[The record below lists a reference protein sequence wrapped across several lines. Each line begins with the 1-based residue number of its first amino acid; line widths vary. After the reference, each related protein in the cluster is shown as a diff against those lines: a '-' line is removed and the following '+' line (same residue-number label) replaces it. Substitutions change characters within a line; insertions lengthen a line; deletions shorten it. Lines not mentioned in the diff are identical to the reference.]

1 MLADL
6 TPNQWVALAWAE
18 LFVVYA
24 GYLAYLRWLRHKK
37 PRSEAG
43 D

>member
-18 LFVVYA
+18 LFLVYA
-24 GYLAYLRWLRHKK
+24 GYFAYLRWLARKK
-37 PRSEAG
+37 AKAEG
-43 D
+43 EE